1 MLEKARKWVSE
12 QGYPLEMHTA
22 KVFREAGFDVQQAQ
36 LYADSE
42 SGKWREI
49 DLVVISPDHLGATRI
64 TFAVECKS
72 SSKPWIL
79 FTSNVGCAG
88 MSIFWT
94 YSLMSESARKVLS
107 DRSWKDPDNR
117 DDPVSIAMFD
127 RLRWLK
133 KRQDTAYSFR
143 QAFSETDAAY
153 TSLVSSMKAASHLVR
168 PENPSAFPHFRFA
181 FPIVVVDSPLLLC
194 SLSATNEVE
203 LTQVQSGEILFTNP
217 DDQKDVACVLVLTI
231 EGLTNFVS
239 EAWSETQQLR
249 KEFGNAEAILWEQK
263 FGTPMPGQADG

>member
-1 MLEKARKWVSE
+1 MRA
-12 QGYPLEMHTA
+12 A
-22 KVFREAGFDVQQAQ
+22 KVFREVGFEVQQAQ
-36 LYADSE
+36 LYEDSE

-49 DLVVISPDHLGATRI
+49 DLVVISPDRMGVTRI

-79 FTSNVGCAG
+79 FSSNVGCAG

-107 DRSWKDPDNR
+107 DRSWNDPDNGE
-117 DDPVSIAMFD
+117 DPISIAMFD

-168 PENPSAFPHFRFA
+168 PEKPDTFPHFRFA

-203 LTQVQSGEILFTNP
+203 LTQIQSGEILFTNP
-217 DDQKDVACVLVLTI
+217 DNQKDVACVRVLTT
-231 EGLTNFVS
+231 EGLTNFAS

-249 KEFGNAEAILWEQK
+249 KELRHAEAVLWEQK
-263 FGTPMPGQADG
+263 FGTQMRGQTNG